1 VDRLRAIVTGGQVR
15 NVSARERIMAPK
27 QTAADGIRGYLQQL
41 TPQTRTRL
49 LAEIERLR
57 QNGDEMP
64 GAELIIAALRTEP
77 AKEPLEKA
85 KSNPPLDPA
94 ARYFFR
100 PLEPFLVDHPSERAH
115 AGEIARAAL
124 PAIWLWLGRDLM
136 ASMTR
141 DFTSEIRQHVSAGKE
156 RVAEQVTIGFQN
168 KAVKYL
174 EGTLAAGR
182 GAEQARAK
190 LTGYSG
196 SPATI
201 DDLSKILCVL
211 KANSALAQF
220 AEALP
225 AKINNFDGAPLTK
238 TLKMLDAFAAKQGS
252 AVPFALSLVAKRLAT
267 PWQLMRLATK
277 EVESKDAVDIAA
289 TAYSLAVTMIL
300 HMIDDK
306 VDALR
311 IELRN
316 ERIVNAK
323 KILIDIYDMEYAM
336 QVLIDQLEESPWGK
350 RLATIMVRAAN
361 VLETELRNLPPG
373 LNHVLGSRALR
384 RHDSLL
390 GQLTYLGWKCRD
402 LVSETMMYGWHLIVR
417 QPKLDAK

>member
-1 VDRLRAIVTGGQVR
+1 MTGGQARKESV
-15 NVSARERIMAPK
+15 RERVMSTKP
-27 QTAADGIRGYLQQL
+27 TAADGIRGYLQQL

-57 QNGDEMP
+57 QNGDEIP
-64 GAELIIAALRTEP
+64 GAELIIEALRSEP
-77 AKEPLEKA
+77 AKEPLKEA
-85 KSNPPLDPA
+85 KSSTPLDPA

-115 AGEIARAAL
+115 GGEISRAAL
-124 PAIWLWLGRDLM
+124 PAIWMWLGRDLM

-141 DFTSEIRQHVSAGKE
+141 DFTSEVRQHVSAGKE
-156 RVAEQVTIGFQN
+156 RVAEQVTIVFQN

-196 SPATI
+196 SPDTI

-211 KANSALAQF
+211 KSGVPLAQF
-220 AEALP
+220 GEALP
-225 AKINNFDGAPLTK
+225 ARINNLDGEPLNK
-238 TLKMLDAFAAKQGS
+238 ILKALDAFAAKQGS
-252 AVPFALSLVAKRLAT
+252 AVPFALALVAKRLAT

-277 EVESKDAVDIAA
+277 ETESKEAVDIAA
-289 TAYSLAVTMIL
+289 TPYAMAVTMIL
-300 HMIDDK
+300 HVIDDK

-311 IELRN
+311 TELRN

-323 KILIDIYDMEYAM
+323 KILIEIYDMEYAM
-336 QVLIDQLEESPWGK
+336 QVRIDGLEESPWGK
-350 RLATIMVRAAN
+350 RLATIMTRAAQ

-402 LVSETMMYGWHLIVR
+402 MATDSLLYAWHLVAG
-417 QPKLDAK
+417 QPKLGSK

>member
-1 VDRLRAIVTGGQVR
+1 
-15 NVSARERIMAPK
+15 MAPT
-27 QTAADGIRGYLQQL
+27 QTAADSIRGYLQQL

-49 LAEIERLR
+49 LAEIERLH
-57 QNGDEMP
+57 QNGDEIP
-64 GAELIIAALRTEP
+64 GADLIVAALRSEP
-77 AKEPLEKA
+77 SKDA
-85 KSNPPLDPA
+85 KSNAPLDPA

-100 PLEPFLVDHPSERAH
+100 PLEPFLVDHPTERAH
-115 AGEIARAAL
+115 SGEISRAAL
-124 PAIWLWLGRDLM
+124 PAIWQWLGRDLM

-141 DFTSEIRQHVSAGKE
+141 DFTAEIKQQVSAGKE
-156 RVAEQVTIGFQN
+156 RVAEQATLAFQN

-211 KANSALAQF
+211 KAHAALAQF

-225 AKINNFDGAPLTK
+225 KRIAKLDGEPLNK
-238 TLKMLDAFAAKQGS
+238 TLKALDAFAKNHGK
-252 AVPFALSLVAKRLAT
+252 AVPFALAHVAKRLAT
-267 PWQLMRLATK
+267 PWHLMRLATK
-277 EVESKDAVDIAA
+277 ETESKDAAAIAA
-289 TAYSLAVTMIL
+289 TPYCEAVTMVL

-316 ERIVNAK
+316 ERVVNAK
-323 KILIDIYDMEYAM
+323 RILVDIYDMEYAM
-336 QVLIDQLEESPWGK
+336 QVRIDMLEESPWGR
-350 RLATIMVRAAN
+350 RLAATMANAAE
-361 VLETELRNLPPG
+361 VLATEVCNLPPG
-373 LNHVLGSRALR
+373 LKHVLGSRALR

-402 LVSETMMYGWHLIVR
+402 MLSDTITHGWHMVVG
-417 QPKLDAK
+417 QPRLGSK

>member
-1 VDRLRAIVTGGQVR
+1 
-15 NVSARERIMAPK
+15 M
-27 QTAADGIRGYLQQL
+27 
-41 TPQTRTRL
+41 
-49 LAEIERLR
+49 
-57 QNGDEMP
+57 
-64 GAELIIAALRTEP
+64 
-77 AKEPLEKA
+77 
-85 KSNPPLDPA
+85 
-94 ARYFFR
+94 
-100 PLEPFLVDHPSERAH
+100 
-115 AGEIARAAL
+115 
-124 PAIWLWLGRDLM
+124 WLGRDLM

-141 DFTSEIRQHVSAGKE
+141 DFTSEVRQHVSAGKE
-156 RVAEQVTIGFQN
+156 RVADQVTIVFQN

-174 EGTLAAGR
+174 EGTLAGGR

-196 SPATI
+196 SPDTI

-211 KANSALAQF
+211 KAGSLLAQF
-220 AEALP
+220 AEGLP
-225 AKINNFDGAPLTK
+225 ARINNLDGEPLNK
-238 TLKMLDAFAAKQGS
+238 ILKALDVFAAKQGN
-252 AVPFALSLVAKRLAT
+252 AVPFALALVAKRLAT

-277 EVESKDAVDIAA
+277 ETESKEAVDIAA
-289 TAYSLAVTMIL
+289 MHYAMAVTIVL
-300 HMIDDK
+300 HMMDDK

-323 KILIDIYDMEYAM
+323 KILIEIYDMEYAM
-336 QVLIDQLEESPWGK
+336 QVRIDGLEDSPWGK
-350 RLATIMVRAAN
+350 RLAAIMTRAAQ

-402 LVSETMMYGWHLIVR
+402 MVTDSLTFAWQLVAG
-417 QPKLDAK
+417 QPKLGSK

>member
-1 VDRLRAIVTGGQVR
+1 VDCLPAVVTGGQAR
-15 NVSARERIMAPK
+15 NESVRERVMTTK

-57 QNGDEMP
+57 ESGDEIP
-64 GAELIIAALRTEP
+64 GAELIIEALRSEP
-77 AKEPLEKA
+77 SKEPLKEA
-85 KSNPPLDPA
+85 KSSTPLDPA

-115 AGEIARAAL
+115 SGEISRAAL

-141 DFTSEIRQHVSAGKE
+141 DFTSEVRQHVSAGKE
-156 RVAEQVTIGFQN
+156 RVAEQVTLAFQN

-201 DDLSKILCVL
+201 DDLSKILSVL
-211 KANSALAQF
+211 KAGALLAQF

-225 AKINNFDGAPLTK
+225 ARINNLDGEPLIK
-238 TLKMLDAFAAKQGS
+238 ILKALDAMATKQRT
-252 AVPFALSLVAKRLAT
+252 AVPFAMALVAKRLAT

-277 EVESKDAVDIAA
+277 ETESKEAAAIAA
-289 TAYSLAVTMIL
+289 TPYAMSVTMVL

-311 IELRN
+311 VELRN

-323 KILIDIYDMEYAM
+323 KILIDIYDMEYAIN
-336 QVLIDQLEESPWGK
+336 VRIDGLEESAWGQ
-350 RLATIMVRAAN
+350 RLVTIMTRAAE

-402 LVSETMMYGWHLIVR
+402 LVTDSLTFAWHLVVG
-417 QPKLDAK
+417 QPKLRSK

>member
-1 VDRLRAIVTGGQVR
+1 MDCLPAVMTGGQAR
-15 NVSARERIMAPK
+15 NESVRERVMSTKP
-27 QTAADGIRGYLQQL
+27 TAADGIRGYLQQL

-57 QNGDEMP
+57 QSGDEIP
-64 GAELIIAALRTEP
+64 GAELIIEALRSEP
-77 AKEPLEKA
+77 SKEPLKEA
-85 KSNPPLDPA
+85 KSSTPLDPA

-115 AGEIARAAL
+115 GGEISRAAL

-141 DFTSEIRQHVSAGKE
+141 DFTSDVRQHVSAGKE
-156 RVAEQVTIGFQN
+156 RVAEQVTLAFQN

-201 DDLSKILCVL
+201 DDLSKILSVL
-211 KANSALAQF
+211 KAGALLAQF

-225 AKINNFDGAPLTK
+225 ARISNLDGDPLLKILKALDGI
-238 TLKMLDAFAAKQGS
+238 AAKQRT
-252 AVPFALSLVAKRLAT
+252 AVPFGLALVAKRLAT

-277 EVESKDAVDIAA
+277 ETESKEAAAIATTPYA
-289 TAYSLAVTMIL
+289 MSVTMVL

-311 IELRN
+311 VELRN

-323 KILIDIYDMEYAM
+323 KILIDIYDMEYALN
-336 QVLIDQLEESPWGK
+336 VRIDGLEEAPWGK
-350 RLATIMVRAAN
+350 RLVTIMTRAAQ

-402 LVSETMMYGWHLIVR
+402 MVTDSLTFAWHLVAG
-417 QPKLDAK
+417 QPKLGSK

>member
-1 VDRLRAIVTGGQVR
+1 MDCLPVVVTLRQAR
-15 NVSARERIMAPK
+15 NESVRERVMSTKP
-27 QTAADGIRGYLQQL
+27 TAADGIRGYLQQL

-57 QNGDEMP
+57 ESGDEIP
-64 GAELIIAALRTEP
+64 GAELIIEALRSEP
-77 AKEPLEKA
+77 SKEPLKEA
-85 KSNPPLDPA
+85 KSSTPLDPA

-115 AGEIARAAL
+115 GGEISRAAL
-124 PAIWLWLGRDLM
+124 P
-136 ASMTR
+136 
-141 DFTSEIRQHVSAGKE
+141 VSAGKE
-156 RVAEQVTIGFQN
+156 RVAEQVTLAFQN

-201 DDLSKILCVL
+201 DDLSKILSVL
-211 KANSALAQF
+211 KAGALLAQF

-225 AKINNFDGAPLTK
+225 ARINNLDGDPL
-238 TLKMLDAFAAKQGS
+238 LKILKALDGIAAKQRT
-252 AVPFALSLVAKRLAT
+252 AVPFGLALVAKRLAT

-277 EVESKDAVDIAA
+277 ETESKEAAAIAA
-289 TAYSLAVTMIL
+289 TPYAMSVTMVL

-311 IELRN
+311 VELRN

-323 KILIDIYDMEYAM
+323 KILIDIYDMEYALN
-336 QVLIDQLEESPWGK
+336 VRIDGLEEAPWGK
-350 RLATIMVRAAN
+350 RLVTIMTRAAQ

-402 LVSETMMYGWHLIVR
+402 MVTESLTFAWHLVAG
-417 QPKLDAK
+417 QPKLGSK